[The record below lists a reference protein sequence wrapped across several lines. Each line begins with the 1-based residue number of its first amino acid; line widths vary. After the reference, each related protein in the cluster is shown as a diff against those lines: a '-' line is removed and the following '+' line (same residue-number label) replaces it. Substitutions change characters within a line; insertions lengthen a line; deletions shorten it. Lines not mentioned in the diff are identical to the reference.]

1 MGSRMNKVLVQ
12 HFRDP
17 AEVIIKDE
25 GRPVVPKAEGRPPV
39 LSDSEDDDE
48 DGDSSVME
56 SV

>member
-12 HFRDP
+12 HFREP